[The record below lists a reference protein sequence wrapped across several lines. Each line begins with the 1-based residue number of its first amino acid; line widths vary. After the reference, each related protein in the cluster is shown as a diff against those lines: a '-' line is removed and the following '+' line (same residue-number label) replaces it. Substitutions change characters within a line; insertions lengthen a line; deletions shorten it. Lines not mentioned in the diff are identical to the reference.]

1 MWWDFF
7 LFITIGPLIGFFIY
21 LLMSHHKNRSEE
33 HLKEIR
39 ENSHLV
45 C

>member
-7 LFITIGPLIGFFIY
+7 LFVTLGPLVALFIY
-21 LLMSHHKNRSEE
+21 FVSDHKNRAEE

>member
-1 MWWDFF
+1 MWLDFL
-7 LFITIGPLIGFFIY
+7 LFVTIGPLIGLLIY
-21 LLMSHHKNRSEE
+21 CMSDRKDRSEE
-33 HLKEIR
+33 HLKELR

>member
-1 MWWDFF
+1 MWCDFI
-7 LFITIGPLIGFFIY
+7 LFVTIGPLVALFIY
-21 LLMSHHKNRSEE
+21 FVSDHKNRAEE